1 MDDKPQEIEKT
12 EKVDPLKY
20 FEVEKDYK
28 RSFLYLGKM
37 INLELGI
44 PKDCVDLYQNHYRSF
59 PYLKLKKGAQVLFQ
73 NLPEAKLLELINQVK
88 SESDI
93 KILSSLIESK
103 EGKAKVATRL
113 KELRTPR

>member
-1 MDDKPQEIEKT
+1 MMEEKQQEET

-20 FEVEKDYK
+20 FEVEEHNK
-28 RSFLYLGKM
+28 RSFLYLGRI

-44 PKDCVDLYQNHYRSF
+44 PKDCVDLYLNHYRSF

-73 NLPEAKLLELINQVK
+73 NLSEAKLLELINQVK
-88 SESDI
+88 FDSDI
-93 KILSSLIESK
+93 KILSTLITSK

-113 KELRTPR
+113 KELRNPH